1 MISNKSSKCSSDLVN
16 KSKIM
21 GAKNVKDIGQLHEH
35 PWGSAWQQLQSQNP
49 QKTATSSKC
58 SWRKRL
64 QNIYLVTCTAVS
76 LFLEFTL
83 SQDVRS
89 TMYSVHILD
98 NEHTHFTVLITIH
111 YLYICTVSLSSI
123 CPYSCPLSVP
133 ITAPISPYHCPLLSL
148 SLSPITVPIFPI
160 TVPYKSLSLSPKSHY
175 HCPLS
180 VPITDS

>member
-1 MISNKSSKCSSDLVN
+1 MFFLQKYVFILKNIFSSLITMISNKSSKCSSDLVN

-35 PWGSAWQQLQSQNP
+35 PGGSAWQQLQSQTP

-64 QNIYLVTCTAVS
+64 QNIYLVTFTAVS

-89 TMYSVHILD
+89 TMYSVYWTMNIHISLSLSL
-98 NEHTHFTVLITIH
+98 FIIYIYCITVF
-111 YLYICTVSLSSI
+111 YLSLFLSPICPYHCPHKSLSLSS
-123 CPYSCPLSVP
+123 SVP
-133 ITAPISPYHCPLLSL
+133 IPVPYHCPYLPYHCPL
-148 SLSPITVPIFPI
+148 
-160 TVPYKSLSLSPKSHY
+160 
-175 HCPLS
+175 
-180 VPITDS
+180 